1 MKEVIGLGGGSG
13 CCVCVPPGIASLD
26 SVGIATER
34 ECGVSSGSS
43 SNKGSKEAS
52 ERASESTIIGCIM
65 LLS

>member
-1 MKEVIGLGGGSG
+1 MEVVGLGGGSG

-26 SVGIATER
+26 SVGIVER
-34 ECGVSSGSS
+34 ECGGSSGSS

-52 ERASESTIIGCIM
+52 EWASESTTFGCKI